1 MTEKPVPSM
10 AERLERGEVVHYP
23 KAPFPLPEG
32 ADLAVLLDLRLARFS
47 KNISY
52 DPAADQAHGF
62 LETSAVQAAAARAV
76 FARFS
81 REATGWL
88 ARTLPRYAAAWK
100 LDRGSYRPEEEAMR
114 RLRQTARNDLLHVDA
129 FPNRPTQ
136 GWRILRVF
144 ANVNPTEPRV
154 WMTSEA
160 FAKLLERYGFAAGLP
175 GERHAG
181 WLKQFGKSLLRAMRP
196 GGPQYST
203 YDRFMLRFHDYLKM
217 NDEFQERTPKRLW
230 SFAPGSVWLA
240 MTDACSHAVLRG
252 RFALEHSYFVP
263 PAALA
268 LPDES
273 PAALLERICAA
284 RQQKRAA

>member
-1 MTEKPVPSM
+1 MTGEATASI

-23 KAPFPLPEG
+23 NAPFPLPAG
-32 ADLAVLLDLRLARFS
+32 ADLALLLDLRLARFS

-52 DPAADQAHGF
+52 DPATDRAHGF
-62 LETSAVQAAAARAV
+62 QETCDVQAEAARAA

-81 REATGWL
+81 REATAWL

-114 RLRQTARNDLLHVDA
+114 QLRHTARNDLLHVDA

-144 ANVNPTEPRV
+144 ANINPTEPRV
-154 WMTSEA
+154 WMTSEP
-160 FAKLLERYGFAAGLP
+160 FARLLERHGAAAGLP

-181 WLKQFGKSLLRAMRP
+181 WLKQFGKSLLRSLKP
-196 GGPQYST
+196 GGPQYSV
-203 YDRFMLRFHDYLKM
+203 YDRFMLRFHDYLKR
-217 NDEFQERTPKRLW
+217 NEEFQERTPKRLW
-230 SFAPGSVWLA
+230 NFAPGSVWLA

-263 PAALA
+263 PSALA
-268 LPDES
+268 LPEEC
-273 PAALLERICAA
+273 PATLLERVCAA

>member
-1 MTEKPVPSM
+1 MSEKPLVAI

-23 KAPFPLPEG
+23 TSPFPLPEG
-32 ADLAVLLDLRLARFS
+32 ADLAVLLEMRLAPLS

-52 DPAADQAHGF
+52 DPATDRAHGF
-62 LETSAVQAAAARAV
+62 LQTSAVQAEAARAV

-81 REATGWL
+81 NDVTAWL
-88 ARTLPRYAAAWK
+88 ARTIPGYAAAWK

-154 WMTSEA
+154 WMTSEP
-160 FAKLLERYGFAAGLP
+160 FAKLLVRYGAAAGLP
-175 GERHAG
+175 GERHGG
-181 WLKQFGKSLLRAMRP
+181 WLKEFGKHLLRTFRP
-196 GGPQYST
+196 HGPRYST
-203 YDRFMLRFHDYLKM
+203 YDLFMLRFHDYLKM
-217 NDEFQERTPKRLW
+217 HEEFQERTPKRLW
-230 SFAPGSVWLA
+230 NFAPGSVWLA

-263 PAALA
+263 PTALS

-273 PAALLERICAA
+273 PAALLQRMCVT
-284 RQQKRAA
+284 RQQNRAA

>member
-1 MTEKPVPSM
+1 MSDIPVASI

-23 KAPFPLPEG
+23 EAPFSLPEG
-32 ADLAVLLDLRLARFS
+32 ADLALLLDLQLARFS

-52 DPAADQAHGF
+52 DPATDKAHGF
-62 LETSAVQAAAARAV
+62 QQTSAVQAEAARAV

-88 ARTLPRYAAAWK
+88 ARTLARYAAAWR
-100 LDRGSYRPEEEAMR
+100 LDRESYRPEEEAMR
-114 RLRQTARNDLLHVDA
+114 RLRHTARNDLLHVDA

-154 WMTSEA
+154 WMTSEP
-160 FAKLLERYGFAAGLP
+160 FARLLERHGVAAGLP

-181 WLKQFGKSLLRAMRP
+181 WLKQFGKSLLRTLRP
-196 GGPQYST
+196 GGPQYSV
-203 YDRFMLRFHDYLKM
+203 YDRFMLRFHDYLKR
-217 NDEFQERTPKRLW
+217 NEDFQERTPKRVW
-230 SFAPGSVWLA
+230 NFAPGSVWLA

-268 LPDES
+268 LPGES
-273 PAALLERICAA
+273 PAALLEQMCAA